1 MTDNDIFEKYKLVPH
16 YVIKRTSL
24 NNYRKKIKEYLSVS
38 FEENN
43 TLDCVTFK
51 CKDDKSTIFVMTF
64 KQSDIYN
71 HPVLLDLICKS
82 LTEQSCIFNEALV
95 KYEYVTGSAFGIVVK
110 DDNALSHFEH
120 FIYKWTVHNGKNTM
134 IISKLVNKK
143 LVPLKKKIVDNG
155 TPDDCGDYNLAIKGL
170 ELNGYKLIYS
180 IKEVKERES

>member
-38 FEENN
+38 VEENN
-43 TLDCVTFK
+43 THRLCTFK
-51 CKDDKSTIFVMTF
+51 C
-64 KQSDIYN
+64 
-71 HPVLLDLICKS
+71 
-82 LTEQSCIFNEALV
+82 
-95 KYEYVTGSAFGIVVK
+95 K

-155 TPDDCGDYNLAIKGL
+155 TPDDCGDYNLAIRGL

-180 IKEVKERES
+180 IK